1 MQERFGPE
9 LRRRRIAA
17 GLSLTAL
24 GAETHYSKG
33 YLSKLETGAKP
44 PSPEAAIA
52 CDAALHADGGLSAL
66 APDRGASRGV
76 HAVDR
81 RTALT
86 LGAATLGAASLPGDT
101 PGTAPARVFS
111 EQTLSTFRDQLA
123 GVRELGQHVS
133 PDLVLPVVRAQAGAV
148 RAMASS
154 APAEQRATAL
164 RLAARFSEY
173 AGWMAQESGSDHGAR
188 AWTDEAVD
196 LATAGGDR
204 DMAAYS
210 LVRQALIRLY
220 AHDGPGT
227 VDLARRAQCFDGLST
242 RVRGLAAK
250 REAQGHALLGAR
262 TECERSLERAQ
273 RLLADP
279 PGGPETLGSMHVTDP
294 VALTRGWCLV
304 DLGRPE
310 AGAEV
315 LDRALA
321 ELPAA
326 AVRARTRFGVRRALA
341 HAAAGEVDHACTLA
355 EGLLQGATP
364 SESATVLVDLR
375 RLAQA
380 LGRYHGHPP
389 VRELSPRLQGALQ
402 SRL

>member
-1 MQERFGPE
+1 
-9 LRRRRIAA
+9 
-17 GLSLTAL
+17 
-24 GAETHYSKG
+24 
-33 YLSKLETGAKP
+33 
-44 PSPEAAIA
+44 
-52 CDAALHADGGLSAL
+52 
-66 APDRGASRGV
+66 
-76 HAVDR
+76 
-81 RTALT
+81 
-86 LGAATLGAASLPGDT
+86 
-101 PGTAPARVFS
+101 VFS
-111 EQTLSTFRDQLA
+111 EQTLPTFRDQLA

-148 RAMASS
+148 RALAAS
-154 APAEQRATAL
+154 APEAQRGTVL
-164 RLAARFSEY
+164 QLAARFSEY
-173 AGWMAQESGSDHGAR
+173 AGWMAQESGSDHDAR
-188 AWTDEAVD
+188 VRTDEAVE

-262 TECERSLERAQ
+262 AECERALERAQ
-273 RLLADP
+273 HHLADP

-304 DLGRPE
+304 DLGRPD

-321 ELPAA
+321 ELPAT

-341 HAAAGEVDHACTLA
+341 HAAAGEVDHACALT
-355 EGLLQGATP
+355 EGLLCDATP

-380 LGRYHGHPP
+380 PGRYHGHPP
-389 VRELSPRLQGALQ
+389 VRELSPRLQGVLQ
-402 SRL
+402 SR